1 MRLDETMKTKTN
13 TMNSTHTPGPWTVYR
28 PATADTCYE
37 GGDAPATIRAA
48 CGIHVATMP
57 GDRESWDVDWSSIK
71 AANARLISCA
81 PEMLEALA
89 RLLNEVESI
98 CAHGAGE
105 TRDELLER
113 LHRDWDGKL
122 RAARMVITKAKG
134 IEP

>member
-1 MRLDETMKTKTN
+1 
-13 TMNSTHTPGPWTVYR
+13 MNPTHTPGPWTVYR

-37 GGDAPATIRAA
+37 GGCAPATIRAA

-57 GDRESWDVDWSSIK
+57 GDRECWNRRK
-71 AANARLISCA
+71 EANARLISCA
-81 PEMLEALA
+81 PEMLGALG

-113 LHRDWDGKL
+113 LHMDWDGKL
-122 RAARMVITKAKG
+122 RAARMVISKVKG
-134 IEP
+134 GEA